1 MAGVEMSGH
10 SKWSTIKHKKAATDA
25 KRGRLFTRIIKELTI
40 AARLGGGDADAN
52 PRLRTAIAAA
62 KSANMPADNIKRA
75 VQKGTGEL
83 PGMSFEEVT
92 YEGYG
97 PGGVGIYLETVTD
110 NRMRTTPE
118 IRHLF
123 SKHGGSLAEPNAV
136 AWMFEKKGFFTVP
149 CSSVSEE
156 KLMELALDAGAE
168 DLQQNDD
175 QFEIYTTADAFLS
188 VQQALEGAEITPSE
202 ASIVMEPKT
211 TVEIEGKKA
220 EQCLKLLE
228 AFEEHDDVQN
238 VYANLEFDEE
248 AESGAS

>member
-1 MAGVEMSGH
+1 MSGH

-25 KRGRLFTRIIKELTI
+25 KRGRLFTRLIKELTI

-52 PRLRTAIAAA
+52 PRLRTAMGAA
-62 KSANMPADNIKRA
+62 KAANMPADNIKRA

-83 PGMSFEEVT
+83 PGMSFEEVA

-97 PGGVGIYLETVTD
+97 PGGVGIYIETVTD

-123 SKHGGSLAEPNAV
+123 SKNGGSLAEPNAV
-136 AWMFEKKGFFTVP
+136 AWMFEKKGYFSVP

-156 KLMELALDAGAE
+156 RLMELILDAGAE
-168 DLQQNDD
+168 DLQQNEDN
-175 QFEIYTTADAFLS
+175 FEVYTTADAFHA
-188 VQQALEGAEITPSE
+188 VQQALEGAEITPAE
-202 ASIVMEPKT
+202 AAIVMEPQN
-211 TVEIEGKKA
+211 TVEVEGKKA

-228 AFEEHDDVQN
+228 AFEDHDDVQN
-238 VYANLEFDEE
+238 VYANLECNDE
-248 AESGAS
+248 AESGAP